1 MTSSWRDER
10 NRRAFARLS
19 RALPEIF
26 PGPVLTHVR
35 SRPFTPP
42 TPRLAID
49 SYWRNHPV
57 RADRLARAL
66 ARLSGAPAGWRWSTA
81 KRLPRTFRTPP
92 APYRETAF
100 SLGPG
105 SCCVCG
111 QPVYRYGWHVDL
123 WNDLRAN
130 ENSTWHSCCVV
141 AWKLWTS
148 PRTYLGQLRK
158 AQGRVCPATGKRL
171 LKSGEVDH
179 RFPLYRVWRE
189 HRDDPW
195 PELLLFWGIPNL
207 QVVNRDGH
215 LRKTT
220 SEACD
225 RAGAKGSP
233 LLSLSV
239 APLPLGDNPL
249 AVLRGPD

>member
-1 MTSSWRDER
+1 M
-10 NRRAFARLS
+10 
-19 RALPEIF
+19 
-26 PGPVLTHVR
+26 
-35 SRPFTPP
+35 
-42 TPRLAID
+42 D

-66 ARLSGAPAGWRWSTA
+66 ARLSGAPAGWRWATA
-81 KRLPRTFRTPP
+81 KRLPRTFKTPP

-141 AWKLWTS
+141 A
-148 PRTYLGQLRK
+148 R
-158 AQGRVCPATGKRL
+158 
-171 LKSGEVDH
+171 
-179 RFPLYRVWRE
+179 RE

-215 LRKTT
+215 LRKTA

-225 RAGAKGSP
+225 RSGAKRFTPLIVVGSA
-233 LLSLSV
+233 S
-239 APLPLGDNPL
+239 AT
-249 AVLRGPD
+249 RR